1 MSTCPKVVL
10 RRGKTD
16 SVRRF
21 HPWIFS
27 GAIKRMDDGTGEGD
41 LVEVFSEDGEYLAL
55 GHYAPGSIAVRIV
68 GFERVS
74 DVSTLWDAR
83 FRNAYTL
90 RKTAGLAENAATNTY
105 RLINAEGDGMPGL
118 IVDWY
123 NGTAVIQTHSEGMRR
138 EVQTFAEVLG
148 AIYGGRLRAV
158 YHKPHSS
165 KESGK
170 AGGYYPFGEKTG
182 GVITENGHRFNVDW
196 ERGQKT
202 GFFLD
207 QRDNRALLS
216 GYARE
221 RRVLN
226 TFCYSGGFSVYA
238 SGAGASLVHS
248 VDSSARAIEW
258 TDENI
263 ALNEKFTS
271 NKIGG
276 CEHQSFAAD
285 VFDFLHDAADNYY
298 DVIVLD
304 PPAFAKNISARHQA
318 VQAYRRLNLAA
329 LKKVAPGG
337 IVFTFSCSQA
347 VGPGA
352 FTGAVTAAAIES
364 GRNIRILHH
373 LFQPADHPVS
383 IFHPEGLYLKGLAL
397 TVR

>member
-1 MSTCPKVVL
+1 MSACPKIVL
-10 RRGKTD
+10 KRSKTE

-27 GAIKRMDDGTGEGD
+27 GAIKRMDDGINEGD
-41 LVEVFSEDGEYLAL
+41 LVEVFSEDGEYLAV

-68 GFERVS
+68 GFERVA
-74 DVSTLWDAR
+74 DVRTLWDAR
-83 FRNAYTL
+83 FRNAYAL
-90 RKTAGLAENAATNTY
+90 RKTAGLAGNAATNAY

-123 NGTAVIQTHSEGMRR
+123 NGTAVMQTHSEGMHR
-138 EVQTFAEVLG
+138 EAHTFAEILG
-148 AIYGGRLRAV
+148 AIYGERLRAV

-165 KESGK
+165 KASGK
-170 AGGYYPFGEKTG
+170 AGGQYLFGEKTG
-182 GVITENGHRFNVDW
+182 GIITENGYRFNVDW

-207 QRDNRALLS
+207 QRDNRAILT

-221 RRVLN
+221 KRVLN

-238 SGAGASLVHS
+238 AGAGASLVHS

-263 ALNEKFTS
+263 ALNEKFIF
-271 NKIGG
+271 NKIGC
-276 CEHQSFAAD
+276 CEHKSFAAD
-285 VFDFLHDAADNYY
+285 VFDFLHDAPNGFY

-329 LKKVAPGG
+329 IKKVAPGG

-347 VGPGA
+347 VGPGM

-364 GRNIRILHH
+364 GRNISILHH

-383 IFHPEGLYLKGLAL
+383 IYHPEGLYLKGLAL
-397 TVR
+397 MV